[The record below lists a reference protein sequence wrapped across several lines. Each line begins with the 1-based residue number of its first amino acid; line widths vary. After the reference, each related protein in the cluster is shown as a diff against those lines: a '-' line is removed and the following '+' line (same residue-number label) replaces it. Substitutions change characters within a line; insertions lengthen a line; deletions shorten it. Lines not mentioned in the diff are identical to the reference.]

1 MDFSNIPKAGK
12 SLKVAPAEAPKA
24 VKIPQ
29 VKAPPKARAGLDKSH
44 NSDNQLSRQQGYSNG
59 GMVMG
64 KGKKGG
70 C

>member
-12 SLKVAPAEAPKA
+12 SLKVAPAQAPKA
-24 VKIPQ
+24 VPIPQ
-29 VKAPPKARAGLDKSH
+29 GKVPAMKTKLDKAH
-44 NSDNQLSRQQGYSNG
+44 NPDNQLSRQQGYSNG

-64 KGKKGG
+64 KKGG